1 MRLFTSLVRVP
12 ASDVPSETLAIP
24 ASPVLDALAVELDSL
39 DSNVLN
45 FQLPD
50 PEDEHL
56 PEVEFQQQVD
66 RAWQVCDRFDLQ
78 TDIWR
83 GRILR
88 VVRDRERKRGDHRG
102 TGFLNWLKEREIS
115 KSQAYQWIELAN
127 SADTLLE
134 TGHLEPADVNQFSKR
149 AFIEAAQASPEVQ
162 QLVSEAAH
170 RGERVTRRE
179 VRQLSEEWTAM
190 TSDLLPEEVREKVAD
205 HTIPSRYLAP
215 LVRELE
221 KLPEAHQASLQHEMR
236 ENPDLDTL
244 KQVTSEAKSLAKYLN
259 AATQVQALNDADVD
273 LETALE
279 EALRLGILNIAADV
293 VTQAT
298 QVEQAIGKLYTAWK
312 RLNRLSDRLYVDSGT
327 TTPHLRRLV
336 QHLGKLSG
344 SIIEVQ
350 LGVGGD
356 PTTAALSQRTIRL
369 QMLTEE
375 MDAPDIDH
383 D

>member
-1 MRLFTSLVRVP
+1 MLRLFTPPAIVAVP
-12 ASDVPSETLAIP
+12 DSSPEPLDIPAIP
-24 ASPVLDALAVELDSL
+24 VIDPLTADLD
-39 DSNVLN
+39 NHPLN

-50 PEDEHL
+50 PEDEQL
-56 PEVEFQQQVD
+56 PDVEFQQQVD

-88 VVRDRERKRGDHRG
+88 VVRDREKQRGDNRG

-134 TGHLEPADVNQFSKR
+134 TGHLEPEDINQFSKR
-149 AFIEAAQASPEVQ
+149 AFIEAAHASPEVQ

-179 VRQLSEEWTAM
+179 VRQLSDEWTAM
-190 TSDLLPEEVREKVAD
+190 TSDLLPEAVREKAAD
-205 HTIPSRYLAP
+205 HTIPTRYLAP

-221 KLPEAHQASLQHEMR
+221 KLPESHQASLQHEMR

-259 AATQVQALNDADVD
+259 AATQVQALNAADVD

-279 EALRLGILNIAADV
+279 EAFRLGILNIAADV

-312 RLNRLSDRLYVDSGT
+312 RLNRLSDRLYVDSGVS
-327 TTPHLRRLV
+327 TPHLRRMV
-336 QHLGKLSG
+336 QSLGKLSG
-344 SIIEVQ
+344 SVIEVQ

-369 QMLTEE
+369 QILTEE
-375 MDAPDIDH
+375 MDAPDIDN

>member
-1 MRLFTSLVRVP
+1 MLRLFISPAIVP
-12 ASDVPSETLAIP
+12 VPHSPPENLDFP
-24 ASPVLDALAVELDSL
+24 AQALMAALSTDLDNLP
-39 DSNVLN
+39 LN

-56 PEVEFQQQVD
+56 PDAEFEQQVEQ
-66 RAWQVCDRFDLQ
+66 AWQVCDRFDLQ

-88 VVRDRERKRGDHRG
+88 VVRDRHKQRGDQRG
-102 TGFLNWLKEREIS
+102 MGFLNWLKEREIS

-127 SADTLLE
+127 SADVLLE
-134 TGHLEPADVNQFSKR
+134 TGYLEPADVNQFSKR
-149 AFIEAAQASPEVQ
+149 AFIETAQAAPEVQ

-179 VRQLSEEWTAM
+179 VRQLADEWTAM
-190 TSDLLPEEVREKVAD
+190 TSELLPEAVRQKAAD
-205 HTIPSRYLAP
+205 HTIPTRYLAP

-221 KLPEAHQASLQHEMR
+221 KLPESHQASLQQEMR
-236 ENPDLDTL
+236 ANPDLDTL
-244 KQVTSEAKSLAKYLN
+244 KQVTGEAKSLAKYLN
-259 AATQVQALNDADVD
+259 AATQVQALKDADID

-279 EALRLGILNIAADV
+279 EAYRLGILNIAAEV

-312 RLNRLSDRLYVDSGT
+312 RLNRLSDRLYVESSVS
-327 TTPHLRRLV
+327 TPHLRRMV
-336 QHLGKLSG
+336 QSLGKLSG
-344 SIIEVQ
+344 SLIEVQ

-356 PTTAALSQRTIRL
+356 PTTAALSQRRIRL
-369 QMLTEE
+369 QMLSEE
-375 MDAPDIDH
+375 LDSPDIEKD
-383 D
+383 